1 MLKVIEHHSASSG
14 NTFIDCPQMWII
26 DKLYE
31 FETEENA
38 RMKMGNAAEEA
49 AHICIKNQISD
60 EISITNEA
68 KGKYIERCTNLGS
81 TQDDEY
87 EWSGKIAN
95 TFVKELKQYG
105 DIISYQKE
113 ADVPGDKYGLKF
125 NIVAKTDFEF
135 ENFIVDTKATAKVWR
150 YAATASE
157 KKQGKKGRINHNY
170 HPKPD
175 HLRQQ
180 FLYRE
185 LFGKDCLLLYA
196 SPWDNHTSD
205 LGDHVGYL
213 EQLINAFKSIEHI
226 LNIANTKED
235 IVRMY
240 PLTFDNFRWKG
251 SPGAK
256 IFATKL
262 WNDAFKKGMN

>member
-31 FETEENA
+31 FESEPNA
-38 RMKMGNAAEEA
+38 RMKMGLAAEDA
-49 AHICIKNQISD
+49 AHYGLSNQIND
-60 EISITNEA
+60 EDSITDTAIVKYLDDYQGEENE
-68 KGKYIERCTNLGS
+68 
-81 TQDDEY
+81 DEKV
-87 EWSGKIAN
+87 WSGKIAN

-105 DIISYQKE
+105 KLISYQKE

-235 IVRMY
+235 VVRMY
-240 PLTFDNFRWKG
+240 PLTFDNWRWRY
-251 SPGAK
+251 SPGAEEFARK
-256 IFATKL
+256 IWSK
-262 WNDAFKKGMN
+262 AFK

>member
-14 NTFIDCPQMWII
+14 NTFIDCPHMWII

-31 FETEENA
+31 FESEPNA
-38 RMKMGNAAEEA
+38 RMKMGLTAEDA
-49 AHICIKNQISD
+49 AHNALSKQITDETLITSD
-60 EISITNEA
+60 A
-68 KGKYIERCTNLGS
+68 KGKYIERNGATI
-81 TQDDEY
+81 DDEY
-87 EWSGKIAN
+87 EWSAKIAN

-105 DIISYQKE
+105 DVISYQKE

-185 LFGKDCLLLYA
+185 LFGKECLLLYA

-213 EQLINAFKSIEHI
+213 EQLINTFKSIEHI

-235 IVRMY
+235 VVRIF
-240 PLTFDNFRWKG
+240 PLTFSNWRWRY
-251 SPGAK
+251 SPGAEEVARK
-256 IFATKL
+256 I
-262 WNDAFKKGMN
+262 WSDAWE

>member
-1 MLKVIEHHSASSG
+1 MKIEYRHSASKT
-14 NTFIDCPQMWII
+14 NTFIDSPAFWII
-26 DKLYE
+26 NTLYD
-31 FETEENA
+31 FDSKPNA
-38 RMKMGNAAEEA
+38 RMKMGLAAEDA
-49 AHICIKNQISD
+49 AHNGLLKQINDEDHIKD
-60 EISITNEA
+60 YA
-68 KGKYIERCTNLGS
+68 KHQYTVEHSGS
-81 TQDDEY
+81 ETDDECA
-87 EWSGKIAN
+87 WSGMIAN

-105 DIISYQKE
+105 DVISYQKE
-113 ADVPGDKYGLKF
+113 ADVSGDKYGLKF

-150 YAATASE
+150 YAATVSE

-170 HPKPD
+170 HPKSD

-185 LFGKDCLLLYA
+185 IFGKECLLLYA

-213 EQLINAFKSIEHI
+213 EQLIDCFKSIEHI

-240 PLTFDNFRWKG
+240 PLTFDNWRWKY
-251 SPGAK
+251 SPGAEDFARK
-256 IFATKL
+256 IWSK
-262 WNDAFKKGMN
+262 AFK

>member
-1 MLKVIEHHSASSG
+1 MLKIIEHHSASSG

-31 FETEENA
+31 FESKPNA
-38 RMKMGNAAEEA
+38 RMKMGLAAEDA
-49 AHICIKNQISD
+49 AHNGLLKQINDEDHIKD
-60 EISITNEA
+60 YA
-68 KGKYIERCTNLGS
+68 KHQYTVEHSGS
-81 TQDDEY
+81 ETDDECA
-87 EWSGKIAN
+87 WSGMIAN

-113 ADVPGDKYGLKF
+113 ADIPGDKYGLKF

-150 YAATASE
+150 YATTVSE

-170 HPKPD
+170 HPKSD

-185 LFGKDCLLLYA
+185 IFGKECLLLYA

-205 LGDHVGYL
+205 LGDL
-213 EQLINAFKSIEHI
+213 EQLIDCFKSIEHI

-240 PLTFDNFRWKG
+240 PLTFDNWRWKY
-251 SPGAK
+251 SPGAEDFARK
-256 IFATKL
+256 IWSK
-262 WNDAFKKGMN
+262 AFK

>member
-31 FETEENA
+31 FESESNA
-38 RMKMGNAAEEA
+38 RMKMGLAAEDA
-49 AHICIKNQISD
+49 AYYGLSKQINDENNIKDYCKNQ
-60 EISITNEA
+60 
-68 KGKYIERCTNLGS
+68 YIIQAGS
-81 TQDDEY
+81 ETDDEC

-95 TFVKELKQYG
+95 TLVKGLKQYG

-150 YAATASE
+150 YAQTKGE
-157 KKQGKKGRINHNY
+157 KAQGKKGRINHNY

-185 LFGKDCLLLYA
+185 LIGKDCLLLYA

-235 IVRMY
+235 VVRMY
-240 PLTFDNFRWKG
+240 PLTFDNWRWRY
-251 SPGAK
+251 SPGAEDFARK
-256 IFATKL
+256 IWSK
-262 WNDAFKKGMN
+262 AFK

>member
-1 MLKVIEHHSASSG
+1 
-14 NTFIDCPQMWII
+14 MWII
-26 DKLYE
+26 DKLYG
-31 FETEENA
+31 FESEPNA
-38 RMKMGNAAEEA
+38 RMKMGLAAEDA
-49 AHICIKNQISD
+49 AHYGLSKQIND
-60 EISITNEA
+60 ENTITKYAKTKYLEYSIDEEIDGLA
-68 KGKYIERCTNLGS
+68 KSG
-81 TQDDEY
+81 DDEY

-105 DIISYQKE
+105 DVISYQKE

-135 ENFIVDTKATAKVWR
+135 EHFIVDTKATAKVWR
-150 YAATASE
+150 YAANASE

-170 HPKPD
+170 HPKSD

-235 IVRMY
+235 VVRMY
-240 PLTFDNFRWKG
+240 PLTFDNWRWRYT
-251 SPGAK
+251 PGAEEFARK
-256 IFATKL
+256 IWSK
-262 WNDAFKKGMN
+262 AFK

>member
-31 FETEENA
+31 FESESNA
-38 RMKMGNAAEEA
+38 RMKMGLAAEDA
-49 AHICIKNQISD
+49 AYYGLSKQINDENNIKDYCKNQ
-60 EISITNEA
+60 
-68 KGKYIERCTNLGS
+68 YIIQAGS
-81 TQDDEY
+81 ETDDEC

-105 DIISYQKE
+105 DVISYQKE

-157 KKQGKKGRINHNY
+157 KKQGKRGRINHNY

-185 LFGKDCLLLYA
+185 LFGKECLLLYA

-213 EQLINAFKSIEHI
+213 EQLINSFKSIEHI

-235 IVRMY
+235 VVRMY
-240 PLTFDNFRWKG
+240 PLTFDNWRWRY
-251 SPGAK
+251 SPGAEDFARK
-256 IFATKL
+256 IWSK
-262 WNDAFKKGMN
+262 AFK

>member
-14 NTFIDCPQMWII
+14 NTFIDCPHMWII

-31 FETEENA
+31 FESEPNA
-38 RMKMGNAAEEA
+38 RMKMGLAAEDA
-49 AHICIKNQISD
+49 AHYGLSNQIND
-60 EISITNEA
+60 EDSITDTAIVKYLDDYQGEENE
-68 KGKYIERCTNLGS
+68 
-81 TQDDEY
+81 DEKV
-87 EWSGKIAN
+87 WSGKIAN

-105 DIISYQKE
+105 KLISYQKE

-185 LFGKDCLLLYA
+185 LFGKECLLLYA

-240 PLTFDNFRWKG
+240 PLTFDNWRWRYT
-251 SPGAK
+251 PGAEEFARK
-256 IFATKL
+256 IWSK
-262 WNDAFKKGMN
+262 AFK

>member
-1 MLKVIEHHSASSG
+1 MKIEYRHSASKT
-14 NTFIDCPQMWII
+14 NTFIDSPPFWII
-26 DKLYE
+26 NELYVG
-31 FETEENA
+31 FESEPNA
-38 RMKMGNAAEEA
+38 RMKMGLAAEDA
-49 AHICIKNQISD
+49 AHNALSKQINDEDTIKD
-60 EISITNEA
+60 YA
-68 KGKYIERCTNLGS
+68 KHQYTVEHSGS
-81 TQDDEY
+81 ETDDECA
-87 EWSGKIAN
+87 WSGMIAN

-113 ADVPGDKYGLKF
+113 ADIPGDKYGLKF

-150 YAATASE
+150 YAATVSE

-170 HPKPD
+170 HPKQD

-213 EQLINAFKSIEHI
+213 EQLINCFKSIEHI

-240 PLTFDNFRWKG
+240 PLTFDNWRWRY
-251 SPGAK
+251 SPGAEDFARK
-256 IFATKL
+256 IWSK
-262 WNDAFKKGMN
+262 AFK